1 MHTPGQRCCM
11 HILAIP
17 TRSHGQPYAHAVLCA
32 IAVLVTTARH
42 TTTPIATIA
51 FALYCVSL
59 QAGVLYRDA
68 IVKMY
73 VPNQALPFHCLSQV
87 RVVKVSLGV

>member
-1 MHTPGQRCCM
+1 MLCGAAHDCPTHFNFCYYHCLCCVAM
-11 HILAIP
+11 
-17 TRSHGQPYAHAVLCA
+17 R
-32 IAVLVTTARH
+32 
-42 TTTPIATIA
+42 
-51 FALYCVSL
+51 FVSF

-87 RVVKVSLGV
+87 GVVQGA